1 MNLPVLYHL
10 QQTLVYRQS
19 KGVNENP
26 TKGTAVRSKRIS
38 KQSSKTEPKTQ
49 RRHRETSS
57 ITSGTNKATS
67 ISETSSR
74 INKTPK
80 PHPSA
85 SLPAK
90 TVVDIGGARKT
101 SNKVSK
107 PAVKSVRS
115 GIKSK
120 VIH

>member
-1 MNLPVLYHL
+1 V
-10 QQTLVYRQS
+10 
-19 KGVNENP
+19 
-26 TKGTAVRSKRIS
+26 
-38 KQSSKTEPKTQ
+38 
-49 RRHRETSS
+49 
-57 ITSGTNKATS
+57 
-67 ISETSSR
+67 
-74 INKTPK
+74 
-80 PHPSA
+80 